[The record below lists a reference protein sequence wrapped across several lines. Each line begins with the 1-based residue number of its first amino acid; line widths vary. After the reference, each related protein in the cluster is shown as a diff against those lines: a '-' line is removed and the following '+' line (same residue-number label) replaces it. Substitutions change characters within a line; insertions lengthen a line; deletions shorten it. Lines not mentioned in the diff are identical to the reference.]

1 MKRSPLALSLLLIAL
16 GALALWGS
24 TRLAWIDAVV
34 AADQFGVQ
42 ERTLTGA
49 KWSPESTAVA
59 LGLVATGAVLM
70 FTRGLT
76 ARIVAAV
83 ALVLAILG
91 GLSGVMALA
100 GSPDGSRVHSVLTN
114 SDAVARTSGVSD
126 DEGTVPEW
134 AEVTDVTTQPAGP
147 ALAAG
152 GALLALIGAA
162 YAVIRPRPAAAR
174 ADKYRTPGQLRE
186 DAEEAEAG
194 GELAAQNDS
203 GEAAEELSEQDSD
216 RLLWDSLDAG
226 DDPTASSDGTR

>member
-1 MKRSPLALSLLLIAL
+1 MKRSPLALSLVLIAL

-24 TRLAWIDAVV
+24 TRLAWIDAVAV
-34 AADQFGVQ
+34 ADQFGMQ

-59 LGLVATGAVLM
+59 LGLVATAAVLM

-76 ARIVAAV
+76 ARIVAVV
-83 ALVLAILG
+83 AFVLAMLG
-91 GLSGVMALA
+91 GLSGAMALV
-100 GSPDGSRVHSVLTN
+100 GTPDADRVHSVLTS
-114 SDAVARTSGVSD
+114 SDGVARTSGVSD

-134 AEVTDVTTQPAGP
+134 AEITDVQTQPAGP

-162 YAVIRPRPAAAR
+162 FAVIRPRPAAPR

-186 DAEEAEAG
+186 DAESAEAG
-194 GELAAQNDS
+194 GELAAQNDE
-203 GEAAEELSEQDSD
+203 GEAARELSAEDSD

-226 DDPTASSDGTR
+226 DDPTANPGNKA

>member
-1 MKRSPLALSLLLIAL
+1 MKRSPLALSLVLIAL
-16 GALALWGS
+16 GALALWAS

-34 AADQFGVQ
+34 AADQFGIQ
-42 ERTLTGA
+42 QRTLTGA

-83 ALVLAILG
+83 ALVLAVLG
-91 GLSGVMALA
+91 GLSGGMALV
-100 GSPDGSRVHSVLTN
+100 GTPDGSRVHSVLTN

-134 AEVTDVTTQPAGP
+134 AEVTDVTTHAAGP

-152 GALLALIGAA
+152 GALLALLGAA
-162 YAVIRPRPAAAR
+162 SAVIRPRPAAPR

-186 DAEEAEAG
+186 DAEQAEAG
-194 GELAAQNDS
+194 GELAAQNDK
-203 GEAAEELSEQDSD
+203 GQAAEDLSEQDSD

-226 DDPTASSDGTR
+226 DDPTASADGTR

>member
-1 MKRSPLALSLLLIAL
+1 MKRSPLALSLVLIAL
-16 GALALWGS
+16 GALALWAS

-34 AADQFGVQ
+34 AADQFGIQ
-42 ERTLTGA
+42 QRTLTGA

-83 ALVLAILG
+83 ALVLAVLG
-91 GLSGVMALA
+91 GLSGGMALV
-100 GSPDGSRVHSVLTN
+100 GTPDGSRVHSVLTN

-134 AEVTDVTTQPAGP
+134 AEVTDVRTHAAGP

-152 GALLALIGAA
+152 GALLALLGAA
-162 YAVIRPRPAAAR
+162 SAVIRPRPAAPR

-186 DAEEAEAG
+186 DAEQAEAG
-194 GELAAQNDS
+194 GELAAQNDK
-203 GEAAEELSEQDSD
+203 GQAAEDLSEQDSD

-226 DDPTASSDGTR
+226 DDPTASADGTR

>member
-1 MKRSPLALSLLLIAL
+1 MKRSPLALSLVLIAL
-16 GALALWGS
+16 GALALWAS

-34 AADQFGVQ
+34 AADQFGIQ
-42 ERTLTGA
+42 QRTLTGA

-83 ALVLAILG
+83 ALVLAVLG
-91 GLSGVMALA
+91 GLSGGMALV
-100 GSPDGSRVHSVLTN
+100 GTPDGSRVHSVLTN

-134 AEVTDVTTQPAGP
+134 AEVTDVTTHAAGP

-152 GALLALIGAA
+152 GALLALLGAA
-162 YAVIRPRPAAAR
+162 SAVIRPRPATPR

-186 DAEEAEAG
+186 DAEQAEAG
-194 GELAAQNDS
+194 GELAAQNDK
-203 GEAAEELSEQDSD
+203 GQAAEDLSEQDSD

-226 DDPTASSDGTR
+226 DDPTASADGTR

>member
-1 MKRSPLALSLLLIAL
+1 MKRSPLALSLVLIAL
-16 GALALWGS
+16 GALALWAS

-34 AADQFGVQ
+34 AADQFGIQ
-42 ERTLTGA
+42 QRTLTGA

-83 ALVLAILG
+83 ALVLAVLG
-91 GLSGVMALA
+91 GLSGGMALV
-100 GSPDGSRVHSVLTN
+100 GTPDGSRVHSVLTN

-126 DEGTVPEW
+126 DEGAVPEW
-134 AEVTDVTTQPAGP
+134 AEVTDVTTHAAGP

-152 GALLALIGAA
+152 GALLALLGAA
-162 YAVIRPRPAAAR
+162 SAVIRPRPAAPR

-186 DAEEAEAG
+186 DAEQAEAG
-194 GELAAQNDS
+194 GELAAQNDK
-203 GEAAEELSEQDSD
+203 GEAADDLSEQDSD

-226 DDPTASSDGTR
+226 DDPTASADGTR

>member
-1 MKRSPLALSLLLIAL
+1 MKRSPLALSLVLIAL
-16 GALALWGS
+16 GALALWAS

-34 AADQFGVQ
+34 AADQFGIQ
-42 ERTLTGA
+42 QRTLTGA

-83 ALVLAILG
+83 ALVLAVLG
-91 GLSGVMALA
+91 GLSGVMALV
-100 GSPDGSRVHSVLTN
+100 GTPDGSRVHSVLTS

-134 AEVTDVTTQPAGP
+134 AEVTDVTTHAAGP

-152 GALLALIGAA
+152 GALLALLGAA
-162 YAVIRPRPAAAR
+162 SAVIRPRPAAPR

-186 DAEEAEAG
+186 DAEQAEAG
-194 GELAAQNDS
+194 GELAAQNDK
-203 GEAAEELSEQDSD
+203 GEAADDLSEQDSD

-226 DDPTASSDGTR
+226 DDPTASADGTR